1 MRERR
6 RESGRESG
14 RERGRGERGGEREG
28 GREGRERGG
37 ERGRERKFIFVNH
50 FFGSIELDYGGNFQF
65 LYFAP
70 TSRWWLITVPKNIHE
85 KFTQF

>member
-1 MRERR
+1 MGERGGGEREG
-6 RESGRESG
+6 E
-14 RERGRGERGGEREG
+14 RERGGREGRERGGER
-28 GREGRERGG
+28 GRERGG